1 MMADKNMHHLFLH
14 VDVLKPEQDKSLY
27 FLCGLYPYMLGIH
40 HFSLSPKLDSVEF
53 FKVTNLMDSTN
64 CSFIDRELDERMRD
78 AFHDFIEKN
87 TWMRICLISF
97 KNGCM

>member
-1 MMADKNMHHLFLH
+1 
-14 VDVLKPEQDKSLY
+14 
-27 FLCGLYPYMLGIH
+27 MLGIH

-97 KNGCM
+97 KDGCM